1 MSVLLQNC
9 AIIGAEQLRDHFA
22 AHCQP
27 EAEQQILSIQ
37 FRFNIIKLLLHAED
51 PVCAW

>member
-9 AIIGAEQLRDHFA
+9 AIIGAERLGDHFA

-37 FRFNIIKLLLHAED
+37 FKIIKLLLHAEA

>member
-9 AIIGAEQLRDHFA
+9 AIISAELGDHFA

-27 EAEQQILSIQ
+27 EAEQQILSIN
-37 FRFNIIKLLLHAED
+37 FRFKIIKLLLHPEA

>member
-1 MSVLLQNC
+1 MSVLVQNC
-9 AIIGAEQLRDHFA
+9 AIIHVEKLGDHFA

-37 FRFNIIKLLLHAED
+37 FKIIKLLLHPEAV
-51 PVCAW
+51 VCVW